1 MHKILFIKGGPGSGW
16 SAPPTGTHV
25 ASSKDIDSLES
36 ARRYWL
42 DNLGGK
48 CIPVTVNRKAGAF
61 QVNVNFPPDNDHAFT
76 KSVDSSNRRAG
87 RSFNL
92 QRARP
97 MDQILSAIAHP
108 SVLLINHGKDLF
120 FEKIDGQTH
129 YCIVLR
135 WKDSKEY
142 EFESAHPWTAAELKQ
157 ARQTLQAAPVRGK
170 TKAPL
175 NKSIGAFHS
184 AFTVLEPSGSGAV
197 GDPGGALSGIG
208 WRDIPTVSGLLMHI
222 KALHG

>member
-1 MHKILFIKGGPGSGW
+1 MDRVILVKGGDGSGW
-16 SAPPTGTHV
+16 AGPPKGTHI
-25 ASSKDIDSLES
+25 ASSKTIDSLES

-48 CIPVTVNRKAGAF
+48 CIPVVVNRKAGAF
-61 QVNVNFPPDNDHAFT
+61 EVKVNFPPANDHAFT
-76 KSVDSSNRRAG
+76 KSVDKSNRRSG
-87 RSFNL
+87 RAFNL
-92 QRARP
+92 QRARL

-108 SVLLINHGKDLF
+108 SVLLTNHGKDLF

-142 EFESAHPWTAAELKQ
+142 EFESAHPWSLDELKR
-157 ARQTLQAAPVRGK
+157 ARQSLQAAPIRGK

-184 AFTVLEPSGSGAV
+184 AFTVLEPSGSGALC
-197 GDPGGALSGIG
+197 DPGDAHSGIG
-208 WRDIPTVSGLLMHI
+208 LRNALTVSGLLMHI
-222 KALHG
+222 NGFGG

>member
-1 MHKILFIKGGPGSGW
+1 MVKILFLKGGTGSGW
-16 SAPPTGTHV
+16 PGPPKGTHV
-25 ASSKDIDSLES
+25 ASSKNIDSLES
-36 ARRYWL
+36 ARRYWRN
-42 DNLGGK
+42 NLGGK
-48 CIPVTVNRKAGAF
+48 CISVTVNRKAGAF
-61 QVNVNFPPDNDHAFT
+61 DVNVNFPPGNDHAFT
-76 KSVDSSNRRAG
+76 KSVEKSNRRAG
-87 RSFNL
+87 RSFNI
-92 QRARP
+92 QRARL

-108 SVLLINHGKDLF
+108 SVLLTNHGKDLF

-157 ARQTLQAAPVRGK
+157 ARQSLQSAPIRGK
-170 TKAPL
+170 TKAPM

-208 WRDIPTVSGLLMHI
+208 WRDTLTVSGFLIHI
-222 KALHG
+222 KGIHD